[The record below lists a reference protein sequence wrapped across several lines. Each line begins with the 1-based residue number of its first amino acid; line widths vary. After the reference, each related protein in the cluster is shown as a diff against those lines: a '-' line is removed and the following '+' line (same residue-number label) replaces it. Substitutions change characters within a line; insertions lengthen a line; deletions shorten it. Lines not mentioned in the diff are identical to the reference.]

1 VSGTVLAAVS
11 RVVLADG
18 RALIHADGIK
28 LEVDAELVRGLVG
41 DGGGRRALLLAWS
54 LHDLPSIGAL
64 AASVPEDEAPD
75 QAADSAPAEAP
86 VAASDQR
93 RVDEAF
99 SALFRSAPVPEDEAP
114 DQAADSAPAEAPI
127 AASNQRRVDEEFS
140 ALFRSAPVA
149 SEPNTAVPSPLE
161 MIFSMLKPS

>member
-1 VSGTVLAAVS
+1 MS

-54 LHDLPSIGAL
+54 LHDLPSIDAL

-75 QAADSAPAEAP
+75 QAPDNTPTEAP
-86 VAASDQR
+86 VAPSD
-93 RVDEAF
+93 
-99 SALFRSAPVPEDEAP
+99 
-114 DQAADSAPAEAPI
+114 
-127 AASNQRRVDEEFS
+127 QRRVDEEFS

-149 SEPNTAVPSPLE
+149 SEPNSAVPTVPTAGASPLE